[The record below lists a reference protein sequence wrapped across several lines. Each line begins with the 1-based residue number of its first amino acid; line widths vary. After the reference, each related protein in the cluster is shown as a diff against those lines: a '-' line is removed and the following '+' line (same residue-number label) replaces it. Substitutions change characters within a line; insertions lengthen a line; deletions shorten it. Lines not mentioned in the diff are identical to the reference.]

1 VLSVRGDSLPNLKRH
16 TGWPVELHCVVIT
29 VVIRSVSNLSGVQ
42 FFSTPMVYAADS
54 KSRP

>member
-29 VVIRSVSNLSGVQ
+29 VVIASVSNLSGVQ